1 MTIIKRTS
9 FYFLRHGQTDWNA
22 QGRLMGNQDIP
33 LNETGIKQAHGAAS
47 ALQFARIKTI
57 AASPLMRARLTAEI
71 AQTFVPAAIV
81 FIDDLRE
88 ACFGI
93 LEKNT
98 SLNNFQHRPYVAEW
112 RDGLPL
118 EGAETYEGF
127 RERARNGINKALE
140 LPGPVLIVAH
150 GGIYQTLQQTINAP
164 IKRSENCQL
173 FICVPRSDNKH
184 WEIKSLFIPKSRYK

>member
-22 QGRLMGNQDIP
+22 QGRLMGSQDIP

-71 AQTFVPAAIV
+71 AQTFVPAPIV

-93 LEKNT
+93 LEKNM

-127 RERARNGINKALE
+127 RERARKGINKALE

-150 GGIYQTLQQTINAP
+150 GGIYQTLQQTITAP
-164 IKRSENCQL
+164 LKRSENCQL
-173 FICVPRSDNKH
+173 FICVPRSDNKN
-184 WEIKSLFIPKSRYK
+184 WEVKSLFTPQP